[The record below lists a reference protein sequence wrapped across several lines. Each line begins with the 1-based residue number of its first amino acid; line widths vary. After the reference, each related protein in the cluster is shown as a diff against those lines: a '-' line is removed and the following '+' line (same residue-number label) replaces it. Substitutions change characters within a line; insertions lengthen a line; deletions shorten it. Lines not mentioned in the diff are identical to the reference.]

1 MSALDLQNI
10 ALRVREEV
18 GPDAIRSIDA
28 DAPQPGFT
36 VDPDHMTEVALVLR
50 DACGFSRLLNVA
62 GIDHE
67 GYDET
72 GKGKHRKIA
81 QYAEDGSVE
90 AVTDPA
96 TGDLGVVYHLH
107 NIDTKHLLTLRVRM
121 PRDDARVASVSTVWP
136 TALWGERETFDMYG
150 IEFTGH
156 PDLRRLLLPEDWVGH
171 PLRKDYEMPARY
183 HDVPL
188 EGLPL
193 AVRAEAE
200 NAAGPTTNGGD
211 PA

>member
-1 MSALDLQNI
+1 MSALDLNAI
-10 ALRVREEV
+10 ERTLRDE
-18 GPDAIRSIDA
+18 IDDDVIVSVEA
-28 DAPQPGFT
+28 DAAQPGLT
-36 VDPDHMTEVALVLR
+36 IAADRMTEVALTLR
-50 DACGFSRLLNVA
+50 DSCGFDRLLNVS

-67 GYDET
+67 GYDVN

-81 QYAEDGSVE
+81 QYGEDGMVQP
-90 AVTDPA
+90 VTEPG
-96 TGDLGVVYHLH
+96 TGDLGVTYHLQ
-107 NIDTKHLLTLRVRM
+107 NLDTKALLVLKVRIGRET
-121 PRDDARVASVSTVWP
+121 PQVASISGVWP

-156 PDLRRLLLPEDWVGH
+156 PDLRRLLMPEDWEGY

-193 AVRAEAE
+193 AVREVQQADT
-200 NAAGPTTNGGD
+200 PTAGGD
-211 PA
+211 AE

>member
-1 MSALDLQNI
+1 MSALDLNAI
-10 ALRVREEV
+10 EETLRAEIEGDVIV
-18 GPDAIRSIDA
+18 SVDA
-28 DAPQPGFT
+28 DAAQPGFT
-36 VDPDHMTEVALVLR
+36 VAAERMTEVALVLR
-50 DACGFSRLLNVA
+50 DSFGFDRLLNVA

-67 GYDET
+67 GFDDK

-81 QYAEDGSVE
+81 QYAEDGTVE
-90 AVTDPA
+90 PVTDPA
-96 TGDLGVVYHLH
+96 TADFGVAYHVQNLS
-107 NIDTKHLLTLRVRM
+107 TKAMIVLKVRV
-121 PRDDARVASVSTVWP
+121 PRDDAKVATVSSVWP
-136 TALWGERETFDMYG
+136 TANWGERETYDMYG

-193 AVRAEAE
+193 AVREAQQID
-200 NAAGPTTNGGD
+200 GGD
-211 PA
+211 GE